1 MLSRKKI
8 TSKINYLE
16 DWPTYYYDIPTPS
29 LRKEYLEQAIA
40 SNLDPDHDLYRME
53 LLKKRFGIKGKKDS
67 GDRFMFAW
75 LMIKSA
81 AVAKDT
87 ILIKKQHRELE
98 GYLDDL
104 CLPGFS
110 SASPAMR
117 QILEEEW
124 SDLARRYIIACTKS
138 KNYSSTFFGI
148 IPLNDDIVAQKL
160 ADEIDL
166 VTRIYPDK
174 FGFEKEFLPLR
185 RMFMDAYFQFIAD
198 ADSYWHE

>member
-1 MLSRKKI
+1 MLSRKK
-8 TSKINYLE
+8 TPSQVNYLE

-29 LRKEYLEQAIA
+29 LRKEFLEKAIA
-40 SNLDPDHDLYRME
+40 SNLEPEHDSCRME
-53 LLKKRFGIKGKKDS
+53 ILKKRFGTKVKKDS
-67 GDRFMFAW
+67 GDRFMLAW
-75 LMIKSA
+75 LIIKSA

-104 CLPGFS
+104 CLRSFP

-117 QILEEEW
+117 QVLEEEW
-124 SDLARRYIIACTKS
+124 LDLARRYIISCSKS

-174 FGFEKEFLPLR
+174 FGFEKDFLPLR
-185 RMFMDAYFQFIAD
+185 RMFMDAYFQLVAD